1 MASFRPTFPSAM
13 ETNNYACL
21 CRLLV
26 EVGWQALRD
35 TFDKIH
41 PPTDLHD
48 VLMRPPARPILQSL
62 KQERVLSTPQWRKLY
77 PIITSSLS
85 SGGFDMLLLIL
96 LLKNICSLNP
106 PSTGWDSLPP
116 AEDTGIAANISR
128 VIYYRNKIYELHAS
142 QGFVDD
148 TTFNT
153 MWRDISN
160 ALVGLGAGAIYWDT
174 INRLKTESM
183 DPEFFEHYQDLLEQW
198 KRDDD
203 NIKDKREEMKS
214 MNIIN
219 FYSIIIFAH
228 AIHTQ
233 NNKVN
238 NKLLFVNT
246 V

>member
-1 MASFRPTFPSAM
+1 MASAWPTFPSAM

-26 EVGWQALRD
+26 GVGSPAFRD

-41 PPTDLHD
+41 PPTRLHD
-48 VLMRPPARPILQSL
+48 VLMRSPARPILQSL
-62 KQERVLSTPQWRKLY
+62 KQARVLSTAQWGKLH
-77 PIITSSLS
+77 PAIPSSLS

-128 VIYYRNKIYELHAS
+128 VIYYRDKIYELHAS

-148 TTFNT
+148 ATFNI

-160 ALVGLGAGAIYWDT
+160 ALVGLGAEAIDWNA

-183 DPEFFEHYQDLLEQW
+183 DPELFEHYQDLLKQW

-203 NIKDKREEMKS
+203 NIKDKREETQS
-214 MNIIN
+214 MNII
-219 FYSIIIFAH
+219 FI
-228 AIHTQ
+228 
-233 NNKVN
+233 V
-238 NKLLFVNT
+238 LLYMHMQYT
-246 V
+246 RKTTR